1 MDDQPKMKTRILRRR
16 WQAVQRN
23 TVDEK
28 RLTLKKQRFFRLCV
42 EKRLYCRVAWL
53 SFCAEQRLTLVS

>member
-28 RLTLKKQRFFRLCV
+28 RLTLKK
-42 EKRLYCRVAWL
+42 
-53 SFCAEQRLTLVS
+53 